1 MLVWN
6 LNGYFNFQYYLIVK
20 RFFFFILKGIMVVG
34 GILKVVEINKDLGR
48 LDMFEYV

>member
-20 RFFFFILKGIMVVG
+20 CYFLKGIMVVG

-48 LDMFEYV
+48 FDMFEYV